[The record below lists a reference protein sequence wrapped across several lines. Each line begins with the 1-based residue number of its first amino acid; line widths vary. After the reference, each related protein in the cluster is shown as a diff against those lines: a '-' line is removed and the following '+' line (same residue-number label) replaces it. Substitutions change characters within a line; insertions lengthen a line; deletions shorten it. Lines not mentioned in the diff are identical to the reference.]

1 MNRDVL
7 SGGVQT
13 SPSLMN
19 SYLEEEMKRREV
31 GNRTS
36 RSLQY
41 MPPEALSS
49 KVSLHF
55 ETLDDHGIS
64 IQREGNPSSKDQV
77 MNDSSLQD
85 QEELEEQPSKILSKK
100 RRVVDDE
107 ELYEENS

>member
-1 MNRDVL
+1 
-7 SGGVQT
+7 
-13 SPSLMN
+13 
-19 SYLEEEMKRREV
+19 
-31 GNRTS
+31 
-36 RSLQY
+36 

-85 QEELEEQPSKILSKK
+85 QEELEE
-100 RRVVDDE
+100 
-107 ELYEENS
+107 